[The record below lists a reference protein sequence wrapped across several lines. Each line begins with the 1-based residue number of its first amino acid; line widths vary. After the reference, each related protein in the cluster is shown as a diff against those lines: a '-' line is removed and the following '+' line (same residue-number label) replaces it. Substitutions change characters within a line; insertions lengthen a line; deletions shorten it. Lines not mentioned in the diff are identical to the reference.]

1 VWGAYEFSVEYWQ
14 LVTASHDEMGWSDIF
29 MHKVMTTPVLVAFRM
44 NFLELTKWLPSKSY
58 CGVFYAIAEI
68 YELSS

>member
-1 VWGAYEFSVEYWQ
+1 
-14 LVTASHDEMGWSDIF
+14 

-58 CGVFYAIAEI
+58 CGVFSAIAEI